1 MQGYLWQRFQG
12 VFYGLLLA
20 QERSSIPSQ
29 RMDYII
35 KNRHRL
41 FERLTYFNMIEW
53 DICKIEKKT
62 IGHIEIAEF
71 ALLSIPLV
79 LFFHD
84 KPSQLKSQLELLGT
98 SLELNSASIEVLH
111 KWSLLLVILLQGLYP
126 GKEKDFL
133 HSSMKL
139 KVSKMI
145 FVSNVC

>member
-1 MQGYLWQRFQG
+1 MQRYLWQRFQG
-12 VFYGLLLA
+12 IFYGLLLA

-29 RMDYII
+29 RMNHIV
-35 KNRHRL
+35 KVRHKL
-41 FERLTYFNMIEW
+41 FERLAYFNMIEW
-53 DICKIEKKT
+53 NICKNEKKT

-98 SLELNSASIEVLH
+98 SLELNCASIEVLH
-111 KWSLLLVILLQGLYP
+111 KWSLLLAILLQGSYQ

-145 FVSNVC
+145 FVSNAC